1 MEIPNENDSHRAK
14 SFMMMNSSVTMNQTI
29 ATKPQPITTDR
40 AVPPSKIKSAPVPA
54 AIKRKAAQSAA
65 PRMSKMR
72 VSMSAP
78 VSQCPCIVGHGLHL
92 VN

>member
-14 SFMMMNSSVTMNQTI
+14 SFITINSSVTISQTI
-29 ATKPQPITTDR
+29 ATKPQPITIVR

-78 VSQCPCIVGHGLHL
+78 VSQCPDIIGHGLHL

>member
-1 MEIPNENDSHRAK
+1 MEVFNENDSYLAK
-14 SFMMMNSSVTMNQTI
+14 SFMMINSRVTMNQTI

-54 AIKRKAAQSAA
+54 AMKRKAAQSAA

-72 VSMSAP
+72 VSMGY
-78 VSQCPCIVGHGLHL
+78 PC
-92 VN
+92 